1 MTGYWPYR
9 IAAFLSRA
17 LPERLA
23 YWVGL
28 RFSDLFYRFDPRG
41 RAAVKGNL
49 ARIFSAQGVRPAEQV
64 LDGFA
69 RKTFQYFGKYLVD
82 FFRFSRLTPEDIRE
96 RVSIEHQ
103 DYFDQ
108 AMAMQRGVVLVSAH
122 FGNWEIGGAVIAGL
136 GCTVNAVV
144 LPQRLEKLNRLFQ
157 GQRERRGLRVIPM
170 GSSAFNLI
178 RCLKRKECLALV
190 ADRDFT
196 GTSDPVEFF
205 GRPAHMPVGPARLSW
220 KTGAPVLAGF
230 LIREVD
236 DTFLLR
242 FYPPILPEN
251 EESMDALRRRI
262 NVILEKE
269 IAERPYQWF
278 IFDPFW
284 EIKPVAGGAK
294 ERTAG
299 PAFDAA
305 GKNDYPPR
313 EGTNP

>member
-28 RFSDLFYRFDPRG
+28 RFSDLFYRRDQKG
-41 RAAVKGNL
+41 RAAVMGNIATVL
-49 ARIFSAQGVRPAEQV
+49 RARGVQPARDA

-82 FFRFSRLTPEDIRE
+82 FFRFSRLTQEDIER
-96 RVSIEHQ
+96 RVSIEHRERL
-103 DYFDQ
+103 DQ
-108 AMAMQRGVVLVSAH
+108 SLALGRGLILVTAH
-122 FGNWEIGGAVIAGL
+122 FGNWELGGAVIAGL
-136 GCTVNAVV
+136 GYPVNAVV

-170 GSSAFNLI
+170 GSSVFNLI
-178 RCLKRKECLALV
+178 RCLRRKELLALL

-196 GTSDPVEFF
+196 GKSDPVEFF
-205 GRPAHMPVGPARLSW
+205 GKPAHMPVGPAWLSF
-220 KTGAPVLAGF
+220 KTGAPVLVGF

-236 DTFLLR
+236 DTFRLR
-242 FYPPILPEN
+242 LYPPILPGP
-251 EESMDALRRRI
+251 DASIEGIRARI
-262 NVILEKE
+262 NEILEKE

-278 IFDPFW
+278 MFDPFW
-284 EIKPVAGGAK
+284 DAQAPVQAAQAPAPFDEAGPVDYVAGQ
-294 ERTAG
+294 
-299 PAFDAA
+299 
-305 GKNDYPPR
+305 GKTP
-313 EGTNP
+313 

>member
-1 MTGYWPYR
+1 VTGYWPYR

-28 RFSDLFYRFDPRG
+28 RFSDLFYRSDHHG
-41 RAAVKGNL
+41 RAAVKANL
-49 ARIFSAQGVRPAEQV
+49 GRIFSARGVRPAEQA
-64 LDGFA
+64 LDGLA

-96 RVSIEHQ
+96 RVSLEHRE
-103 DYFDQ
+103 YLDQ
-108 AMAMQRGVVLVSAH
+108 ALAMQRGVVLVSAH
-122 FGNWEIGGAVIAGL
+122 FGNWELGGAVIAGL
-136 GCTVNAVV
+136 GYAINAVV

-170 GSSAFNLI
+170 GSSAFNLL
-178 RCLKRKECLALV
+178 RCLKKKECLALV
-190 ADRDFT
+190 ADRDYT

-220 KTGAPVLAGF
+220 KTGAPVLIGF

-242 FYPPILPEN
+242 FYPPILPAQEK
-251 EESMDALRRRI
+251 SMEALRRRI
-262 NVILEKE
+262 NTILEKE

-278 IFDPFW
+278 MFEPFW
-284 EIKPVAGGAK
+284 ERPPTAGGAG
-294 ERTAG
+294 EPTAAKD
-299 PAFDAA
+299 PDHS
-305 GKNDYPPR
+305 PP
-313 EGTNP
+313 EGNP

>member
-28 RFSDLFYRFDPRG
+28 RFADLFYRFDAHG
-41 RAAVKGNL
+41 RAAVKANL
-49 ARIFSAQGVRPAEQV
+49 GRIFSARGVRPAEQA
-64 LDGFA
+64 LDGLA

-96 RVSIEHQ
+96 RVSIEHW
-103 DYFDQ
+103 DYMEQ
-108 AMAMQRGVVLVSAH
+108 ALAMQRGVVLVSAH
-122 FGNWEIGGAVIAGL
+122 LGNWELGGAVIAGL
-136 GCTVNAVV
+136 GCTINAVV
-144 LPQRLEKLNRLFQ
+144 LPQRLEKLNQLFQ

-170 GSSAFNLI
+170 GSSVFNLI
-178 RCLKRKECLALV
+178 RCLKKKECLALV
-190 ADRDFT
+190 ADRDYT

-205 GRPAHMPVGPARLSW
+205 GRPARMPVGPAWLSW
-220 KTGAPVLAGF
+220 RTGAPVLAGF

-242 FYPPILPEN
+242 FYPPILPAQ
-251 EESMDALRRRI
+251 EESMEALRRRI

-278 IFDPFW
+278 VFEPFW
-284 EIKPVAGGAK
+284 DLQRAGGGSG
-294 ERTAG
+294 E
-299 PAFDAA
+299 PAVIPAAEAA
-305 GKNDYPPR
+305 GKDHDLPR
-313 EGTNP
+313 PEKNP